1 MGDVTYTIYCK
12 IIKESNEYKSLLIK
26 VFSEYYIG
34 VKFKVE
40 NAKTSFG
47 SIFLL
52 IFIIIV
58 VVGIVIGI
66 IICYIIKK
74 NKNNNNNYNI
84 NFGYPGINDNLYNVN
99 SNQNMVYPNQYSPP
113 EIKN

>member
-1 MGDVTYTIYCK
+1 MKNYYEILECENF
-12 IIKESNEYKSLLIK
+12 ISFEEIKK
-26 VFSEYYIG
+26 
-34 VKFKVE
+34 KFKE
-40 NAKTSFG
+40 
-47 SIFLL
+47 LL
-52 IFIIIV
+52 LK
-58 VVGIVIGI
+58 
-66 IICYIIKK
+66 YHPDK